1 MAVMLVDKAILIVG
15 ATAII
20 IILAY
25 FLRLGRFSHRKQ
37 PGGDPG
43 KA

>member
-1 MAVMLVDKAILIVG
+1 MTTDKAILIVG
-15 ATAII
+15 VTVII

-25 FLRLGRFSHRKQ
+25 FLRLGRFSRRKQ

>member
-1 MAVMLVDKAILIVG
+1 MTTDKAVLIIGV
-15 ATAII
+15 TVVI

-25 FLRLGRFSHRKQ
+25 FLRLGRFSRRRK
-37 PGGDPG
+37 PGDDPG